1 MTIQLQLLLSQD
13 AISNLRTGGR
23 GGRLTIQ
30 ADVAQDVGAVI
41 AVSDA
46 AGVTRPCPILPKTHF
61 LNSCDAKLAGRWY
74 RTTPELHLR
83 WLAVAARL
91 RTLHREAFAAS
102 LELPLPTVAGAQL
115 VVTYAP
121 DCSDGIPEILAWCVT
136 PDSVQMIDFEVE
148 PLPGFSGLAAL
159 APGWP
164 VEAVQRAR
172 LLLVGAGS
180 IGSAVA
186 DALALYGVGHLVL
199 LDPDRL
205 RWHNLVRHRAR
216 PSDVGKYKVMAI
228 RDDLAITRPA
238 TEVNPLTWNVVSEA
252 DRVRAVMNTVDIVVC
267 CADGVAPRRVVSH
280 LARRARK
287 PAVLSCILEDG
298 AVGEVV
304 RLQPWRDHGC
314 LTCRRET
321 LQEHGGIDPEPALDA
336 RYGTGSTHRPMTAV
350 GGDLHLVGQLT
361 ASIAVST
368 ILARAGYS
376 SHHLPGEHLA
386 VGLQTTGELAAPF
399 DFDRSLDIRWSPAAA
414 PRSGCPTCRP
424 DD

>member
-1 MTIQLQLLLSQD
+1 MQLLLGQD
-13 AISNLRTGGR
+13 AISHFKAGGR
-23 GGRLTIQ
+23 GGRLTIR
-30 ADVAQDVGAVI
+30 ASAAQDVGAVV
-41 AVSDA
+41 AVSDST
-46 AGVTRPCPILPKTHF
+46 GVTRPCPILPKTHF
-61 LNSCDAKLAGRWY
+61 LKSCDVGPAGLWY
-74 RTTPELHLR
+74 RTTPELHLL

-91 RTLHREAFAAS
+91 KTLRREAFAAG
-102 LELPLPTVAGAQL
+102 LERPLPTVAGAFF

-121 DCSDGIPEILAWCVT
+121 DCSDEVPDVLAWCVT
-136 PDSVQMIDFEVE
+136 PDGVQLIDFEVE
-148 PLPGFSGLAAL
+148 PPPGFCGLAAL

-186 DALALYGVGHLVL
+186 DALALYGIGHLVL
-199 LDPDRL
+199 VDPDRL

-216 PSDVGKYKVMAI
+216 PSDVGKYKVVAL
-228 RDDLAITRPA
+228 RDDLAVTRPA
-238 TEVNPLTWNVVSEA
+238 TEVKPLTWNVVTDA
-252 DRVRAVMNTVDIVVC
+252 DRVRALLNDIDVVVC

-287 PAVLSCILEDG
+287 PAVLSCVLEDG
-298 AVGEVV
+298 AVGEVM
-304 RLQPWRDHGC
+304 RLQPWTDHGC
-314 LTCRRET
+314 LNCRREA
-321 LQEHGGIDPEPALDA
+321 LQECGGIDPEPALDA

-368 ILARAGYS
+368 VLARAGS
-376 SHHLPGEHLA
+376 SGHRLPGEHLA
-386 VGLQTTGELAAPF
+386 VGLRTTGELAAPF
-399 DFDRSLDIRWSPAAA
+399 DFDRSLDMRWSPATA
-414 PRSGCPTCRP
+414 PRAGCPTCKP